1 MEDAVGE
8 VLQQRAKLESS
19 AAAAVVVS
27 LVLHGL
33 LSSIA
38 VWAAWR
44 HVSPH
49 PVSVMTIRLASMPRP
64 EVVAPPAIAP
74 VTPPML
80 APKPIEKPKHVE
92 KTVPL
97 SPF

>member
-8 VLQQRAKLESS
+8 VLQQRAKLESG

-27 LVLHGL
+27 LLLHGL

-49 PVSVMTIRLASMPRP
+49 PASVMTIRLASMPRP

-74 VTPPML
+74 VAPPMP
-80 APKPIEKPKHVE
+80 APKPTEKPQPTQK
-92 KTVPL
+92 PL
-97 SPF
+97 PLAP